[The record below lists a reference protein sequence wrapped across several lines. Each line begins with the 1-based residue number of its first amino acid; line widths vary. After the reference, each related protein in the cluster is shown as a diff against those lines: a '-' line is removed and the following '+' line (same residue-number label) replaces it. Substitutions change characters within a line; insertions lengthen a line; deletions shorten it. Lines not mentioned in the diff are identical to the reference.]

1 MPNSFPNHYSMHQ
14 FQRIESAD
22 YEIQRILIQTAL
34 QNKTTHSSWTLLA
47 WRYLRLYWIASSI
60 HYHQNDT
67 PTDFRSLLRRA
78 SIRCR
83 STFLSSSLR
92 FISNPTKYLP
102 LIMIMS
108 SGVNALPQ
116 TKHTLEGISL
126 RAFSA
131 ITQPQ
136 DRRKQNLCLIE
147 IMQQQLSLSADRL
160 VCNRANVLPSK
171 NVLLPIV
178 LRVSRV
184 LRDVSRVHREMQI
197 RHVLQL
203 ANVGKLGGK
212 ILVQNS
218 LNDRLFV
225 E

>member
-1 MPNSFPNHYSMHQ
+1 
-14 FQRIESAD
+14 
-22 YEIQRILIQTAL
+22 
-34 QNKTTHSSWTLLA
+34 
-47 WRYLRLYWIASSI
+47 
-60 HYHQNDT
+60 
-67 PTDFRSLLRRA
+67 
-78 SIRCR
+78 
-83 STFLSSSLR
+83 
-92 FISNPTKYLP
+92 
-102 LIMIMS
+102 MIMS
-108 SGVNALPQ
+108 SGVKALPQ

-136 DRRKQNLCLIE
+136 DRRKQNLRLIE
-147 IMQQQLSLSADRL
+147 IMQQQLSLSTDRL

-184 LRDVSRVHREMQI
+184 LRDVSRVNREMQI

-212 ILVQNS
+212 ILVQNP